1 MFSMT
6 NPEPGQ
12 SNAAQQASS
21 DILNVGISM
30 LTLVPGGMGGS
41 ETYARELT
49 RQLGVSSSVNATCYV
64 NEAARGFSQGADEVV
79 VPGLRGGATT
89 ASRLATLARG
99 MVRRNS
105 ILRLMGPMDVL
116 HVPFTVPLPRPPK
129 GTPFVQTLLDV
140 QHLDLPELFSPA
152 DKLYRKVFYEKAA
165 RDADAIVTISDFAKA
180 SIVKH
185 LGIAPDKIFTA
196 HLGVDAEEF
205 TPNLGP
211 RENFIMYP
219 ARGWKHKNHATLF
232 EAMRLLAVSN
242 PEMRLVLTGGALD
255 TLSDIPSNVEVRG
268 LVPLAELRE
277 LYRGAACMVFP
288 SLYEG
293 FGLPP
298 LEAMASGCP
307 VASSTAGSLPEIVGD
322 AAVLFDPEDPA
333 AIASA
338 IRTTIARTDELQK
351 LGLEQVRKF
360 TWEHCASVHEQAYRY
375 AVDQRAGATTP
386 V

>member
-6 NPEPGQ
+6 TPEPGI
-12 SNAAQQASS
+12 SPAHKTGHS
-21 DILNVGISM
+21 DPLNVGVSM

-41 ETYARELT
+41 ETYARELV
-49 RQLGVSSSVNATCYV
+49 RQLAASPAVNPTCYV
-64 NEAARGFSQGADEVV
+64 NESGRGFSEGADEVV
-79 VPGLRGGATT
+79 IPGLAGGGSTVA
-89 ASRLATLARG
+89 RLATLAKANVIRG
-99 MVRRNS
+99 ANPRRM
-105 ILRLMGPMDVL
+105 RPMDVF
-116 HVPFTVPLPRPPK
+116 HGPFTVPLPKPPK

-140 QHLDLPELFSPA
+140 QHLDLPELFGTA

-165 RDADAIVTISDFAKA
+165 RDADAIVTISDFAKE
-180 SIVKH
+180 SIVSH
-185 LGIAPDKIFTA
+185 LGIEPDKIFTA
-196 HLGVDAEEF
+196 HLGVNAEEF

-211 RENFIMYP
+211 RDSFIMYP
-219 ARGWKHKNHATLF
+219 ARGWKHKNHAKLF
-232 EAMRLLAVSN
+232 DAMRLLEVTH
-242 PEMRLVLTGGALD
+242 PGLRLILTGGALD
-255 TLSDIPSNVEVRG
+255 DLTDIPANVEVRG

-277 LYRGAACMVFP
+277 LYRSAACMVFP

-322 AAVLFDPEDPA
+322 AAELFDPQDPA
-333 AIASA
+333 AIAEA
-338 IRTTIARTDELQK
+338 IRNAISRTDELQR

-360 TWEHCASVHEQAYRY
+360 TWEHCADVHVQAYRY
-375 AVDQRAGATTP
+375 ALNQRSTAASA

>member
-6 NPEPGQ
+6 TPEPGI
-12 SNAAQQASS
+12 SPAHKTGHS
-21 DILNVGISM
+21 DPLNVGVSM

-41 ETYARELT
+41 ETYARELV
-49 RQLGVSSSVNATCYV
+49 RQLAASPAVNPTCYV
-64 NEAARGFSQGADEVV
+64 NESGRGFSEGADEVV
-79 VPGLRGGATT
+79 IPGLAGGGSTVA
-89 ASRLATLARG
+89 RLATLAKGIVMRG
-99 MVRRNS
+99 S
-105 ILRLMGPMDVL
+105 ILRRMRPMDVF
-116 HVPFTVPLPRPPK
+116 HVPFTVPLPKPPK

-140 QHLDLPELFSPA
+140 QHLDLPELFGTA

-165 RDADAIVTISDFAKA
+165 RDADAIVTISDFAKE
-180 SIVKH
+180 SIVSH
-185 LGIAPDKIFTA
+185 LGIEPDKIFTA
-196 HLGVDAEEF
+196 HLGVNAEEF

-211 RENFIMYP
+211 RDSFIMYP
-219 ARGWKHKNHATLF
+219 ARGWKHKNHAKLF
-232 EAMRLLAVSN
+232 DAMRLLEVTH
-242 PEMRLVLTGGALD
+242 PGLRLILTGGALD
-255 TLSDIPSNVEVRG
+255 DLTDIPANVEVRG

-277 LYRGAACMVFP
+277 LYRSAACMVFP

-322 AAVLFDPEDPA
+322 AAELFDPQDPA
-333 AIASA
+333 AIAEA
-338 IRTTIARTDELQK
+338 IRNAISRTDELQR

-360 TWEHCASVHEQAYRY
+360 TWEHCADVHVQAYRY
-375 AVDQRAGATTP
+375 ALNQRSTAASA

>member
-6 NPEPGQ
+6 TSEPGTSPANQ
-12 SNAAQQASS
+12 TGPS
-21 DILNVGISM
+21 DALKVGVSM

-41 ETYARELT
+41 ETYARELV
-49 RQLGVSSSVNATCYV
+49 RKLGASPAVNPTCYV
-64 NEAARGFSQGADEVV
+64 NESGRGFSEGADEVV
-79 VPGLRGGATT
+79 IPGLAGGASTI
-89 ASRLATLARG
+89 ARLATLAKGLVTRS
-99 MVRRNS
+99 S
-105 ILRLMGPMDVL
+105 ILRRMRPMDVF
-116 HVPFTVPLPRPPK
+116 HVPFTVPLPKPPK

-140 QHLDLPELFSPA
+140 QHLDLPELFGTA

-165 RDADAIVTISDFAKA
+165 RDADAIVTISDFAKD

-196 HLGVDAEEF
+196 HLGVNAEEF
-205 TPNLGP
+205 IPNFGP
-211 RENFIMYP
+211 RESFIMYP
-219 ARGWKHKNHATLF
+219 ARGWKHKNHAKLF
-232 EAMRLLAVSN
+232 EAMRLLEVTN
-242 PEMRLVLTGGALD
+242 PELRLILTGGALD
-255 TLSDIPSNVEVRG
+255 TLTDIPANVEVRG

-277 LYRGAACMVFP
+277 LYRSAACMVFP

-322 AAVLFDPEDPA
+322 AAELFDPQDPE
-333 AIASA
+333 AIATA
-338 IRTTIARTDELQK
+338 IRNAIARTDELQR

-360 TWEHCASVHEQAYRY
+360 TWEHCADVHEQAYRY
-375 AVDQRAGATTP
+375 ALNQRATAAST

>member
-1 MFSMT
+1 MT
-6 NPEPGQ
+6 TSEPGTSPANQ
-12 SNAAQQASS
+12 TGNS
-21 DILNVGISM
+21 DALNVAVSM

-41 ETYARELT
+41 ETYARELV
-49 RQLGVSSSVNATCYV
+49 RKLGASRTVNPTFYV
-64 NEAARGFSQGADEVV
+64 NESGRGFSGGADEVV
-79 VPGLRGGATT
+79 IPGLSGGASTI
-89 ASRLATLARG
+89 ARLATLAKGLATRS
-99 MVRRNS
+99 S
-105 ILRLMGPMDVL
+105 ILGRMRPMDVF
-116 HVPFTVPLPRPPK
+116 HVPFTVPLPKPPK

-140 QHLDLPELFSPA
+140 QHLDLPELFSTA

-165 RDADAIVTISDFAKA
+165 RDADAIVTISDFAKE

-185 LGIAPDKIFTA
+185 LGIAPDRIFTA
-196 HLGVDAEEF
+196 HLGVNAEEF
-205 TPNLGP
+205 IPNFGP

-219 ARGWKHKNHATLF
+219 ARGWKHKNHAKLF
-232 EAMRLLAVSN
+232 EAMRLLEVTN
-242 PEMRLVLTGGALD
+242 PQLRLILTGGALD
-255 TLSDIPSNVEVRG
+255 TLTDVPANVEVRG

-277 LYRGAACMVFP
+277 LYRSAACMVFP

-322 AAVLFDPEDPA
+322 AAELFNPQDPEAIAA
-333 AIASA
+333 AIQNA
-338 IRTTIARTDELQK
+338 IARTDKLQR

-360 TWEHCASVHEQAYRY
+360 TWEHCVDVHERAYRY
-375 AVDQRAGATTP
+375 ALNQRSTSATT